1 MEMSKQTVERNYKQS
16 LENLENC
23 KIYLKTAIKELL
35 EFGKPCKK
43 GDLVRIIKTN
53 GETVEGIATTFGIL
67 RCEKV
72 YVTTLKVGKKTIYIS
87 DVYKSLEI
95 L

>member
-1 MEMSKQTVERNYKQS
+1 METREQLEKDYHLCLDNVERSKKALEQS
-16 LENLENC
+16 
-23 KIYLKTAIKELL
+23 IKNLL
-35 EFGKPCKK
+35 EFGKPCEK
-43 GDLVRIIKTN
+43 GDLVRIVKTN

-67 RCEKV
+67 RCNKV